1 MRKLFM
7 PLMGVILLGALPMLA
22 CQTLTAPAARRSEAP
37 TSRPPDKP
45 TVAAPTATPL
55 PTAAP
60 APTSAPAPAVAEGL
74 VKITG
79 TFTYTNDII
88 TTYYREQAVALMD
101 MHGFVARDLEW
112 EIPIE
117 GQTLGY
123 LDLNPDTKEGTYFI
137 DLPARP
143 EGTLNDVDNN
153 GKTDTGV
160 QIFAVSY
167 SPNLTGGPFSEGDDP
182 LFGWPTYLASVKADS
197 ENKDEVVGGKLVL
210 WAPDDKQQFPTGFG
224 DDGLLFTE
232 DDPVGPLPAGYSIV
246 DLDQKPFAISQ
257 EAEPALELYEPKEA
271 AVKDYSQMSY
281 TEAFDALF
289 KSVSANWA
297 FNGVESKKVD
307 WDALYEE
314 IQPRVAAA
322 EKNKD
327 ALAFYQAM
335 HDFTLAIPDGH
346 TGMGDSGNL
355 GNTDFAQR
363 TDGGYGFAIRELD
376 DGRAIVIFVLA
387 GGPAEKAGLVVGA
400 EVTRFNGEPIK
411 DAVGKVTPYAGPFS
425 MASSR
430 RYQQARYLL
439 RTAVGTEATV
449 TFTNPG
455 GKSQTATL
463 TAVAERDSFTRTS
476 IYFGAP
482 SSPNTPVEWK
492 VLDSG
497 DGYISINSYYDDLSL
512 IVTLFERALQQ
523 FTAQGVSNLII
534 DLRFNSGGAPLG
546 LAGFLYDKDIVLGQ
560 LSYYSD
566 KTGKFE
572 PEGKPEK
579 VRPNKE
585 QYKFDKIAILVSPAC
600 ASACELEAYS
610 FAQIPGAIVAGMYPS
625 GGIEAEVSRG
635 QYLLPEDISLQIPTG
650 RFTRPDGSL
659 FLEGTGVAPTVKVP
673 ITEATVLTTDDV
685 ILQAAE
691 DALLGVGPGD
701 LQIEGGP
708 VIASAASSQK
718 ALGASAQFLED
729 LATEKYD
736 SSELS
741 QAGKTYTYTVSLD
754 KDQRLF
760 LINGWCASTQ
770 AILSDNYQHIALE
783 FSVNG
788 TPVDLKQFAV
798 FDGPNG
804 DQFCR
809 FYYAM
814 VFHWP
819 KGTTTIEV
827 KVTFDDKINDGTA
840 DYPKGT
846 HVYKYVVTRP

>member
-1 MRKLFM
+1 MRKLLI
-7 PLMGVILLGALPMLA
+7 PLIGLILLSAIPMLA
-22 CQTLTAPAARRSEAP
+22 CQSLAAPGAGRSEAP

-45 TVAAPTATPL
+45 TVAAPTS
-55 PTAAP
+55 AP
-60 APTSAPAPAVAEGL
+60 PPTSVSKPVSTAPEGP

-88 TTYYREQAVALMD
+88 TTYYREQAVALTD

-117 GQTLGY
+117 GQTLGF
-123 LDLNPDTKEGTYFI
+123 LDLNADKKEGTYFI

-143 EGTLNDVDNN
+143 EGALNDVDNN
-153 GKTDTGV
+153 GKADTGV

-182 LFGWPTYLASVKADS
+182 SFGWPTYLASVKADS
-197 ENKDEVVGGKLVL
+197 ENKDEIIGGKLVV

-232 DDPVGPLPAGYSIV
+232 DDPVGSLPAGYSV
-246 DLDQKPFAISQ
+246 VNLDQKPFAISQ

-271 AVKDYSQMSY
+271 AIKDYSQMSY

-289 KSVSANWA
+289 KSVSTNWA

-307 WDALYEE
+307 WDALYKDL
-314 IQPRVAAA
+314 QPRVAEA
-322 EKNKD
+322 EKNED
-327 ALAFYQAM
+327 ALAFYQAV

-346 TGMGDSGNL
+346 TGMSDSGNL
-355 GNTDFAQR
+355 GNSDFAQK

-376 DGRAIVIFVLA
+376 DGRVIVIYVLA
-387 GGPAEKAGLVVGA
+387 GGPAEQADIAVGA
-400 EVTRFNGEPIK
+400 EVTEFDGEPAK
-411 DAVGKVTPYAGPFS
+411 DAIGKITPYAGPFS
-425 MASSR
+425 MESSK
-430 RYQQARYLL
+430 RYQQVRYLL

-455 GKSQTATL
+455 GKPQTATL
-463 TAVAERDSFTRTS
+463 TALAERDSFRLTS

-482 SSPNTPVEWK
+482 TSPNTPVEWK
-492 VLDSG
+492 MLDSG
-497 DGYISINSYYDDLSL
+497 SGYISINSYYDDLSL
-512 IVTLFERALQQ
+512 IITLFERALQQ
-523 FTAQGVSNLII
+523 FTAAGVTNIII
-534 DLRFNSGGAPLG
+534 DLRYNSGGAPLG

-560 LSYYSD
+560 LAYYSD

-585 QYKFDKIAILVSPAC
+585 QYKFDKIAVLVSPAC
-600 ASACELEAYS
+600 ASACELEAYA
-610 FAQIPGAIVAGMYPS
+610 FAQIPGAIVVGIYPS
-625 GGIEAEVSRG
+625 GGIEAEVARG
-635 QYLLPEDISLQIPTG
+635 QYLLPEGIGLQIPTG
-650 RFTRPDGSL
+650 RFTKPDGSL
-659 FLEGTGVAPTVKVP
+659 FLEGTGVVPTVKVP
-673 ITEATVLTTDDV
+673 VTEATVLTTDDV
-685 ILQAAE
+685 VLRAAE
-691 DALLGVGPGD
+691 DALFGVGPGD

-708 VIASAASSQK
+708 VLASAASSTK
-718 ALGASAQFLED
+718 ALGAGAQFLDE
-729 LATEKYD
+729 LAAEKYD

-760 LINGWCASTQ
+760 LMNGWCATTQ
-770 AILSDNYQHIALE
+770 EILRDNYKHITLE
-783 FSVNG
+783 YSVNG
-788 TPVDLKQFAV
+788 TAVPLDHFAV

-804 DQFCR
+804 DQYCKL
-809 FYYAM
+809 YYAL

-819 KGTTTIEV
+819 RGTTTIEV
-827 KVTFDDKINDGTA
+827 KVTFDDKINDGAA

>member
-1 MRKLFM
+1 
-7 PLMGVILLGALPMLA
+7 
-22 CQTLTAPAARRSEAP
+22 
-37 TSRPPDKP
+37 
-45 TVAAPTATPL
+45 
-55 PTAAP
+55 
-60 APTSAPAPAVAEGL
+60 
-74 VKITG
+74 
-79 TFTYTNDII
+79 
-88 TTYYREQAVALMD
+88 VALMD
-101 MHGFVARDLEW
+101 LHGFVARDLEW
-112 EIPIE
+112 EIPVE

-123 LDLNPDTKEGTYFI
+123 LDLNTDTKEGTYFI
-137 DLPARP
+137 DLPAKP

-153 GKTDTGV
+153 GQTDTGV

-167 SPNLTGGPFSEGDDP
+167 SPNLTGGPFSEGDDRS
-182 LFGWPTYLASVKADS
+182 FGWPTYLASVKADS
-197 ENKDEVVGGKLVL
+197 ENKDEIVGGKLVV
-210 WAPDDKQQFPTGFG
+210 WAPDNTQQFPTGFG

-232 DDPVGPLPAGYSIV
+232 DDPVGPLPAGYSV
-246 DLDQKPFAISQ
+246 VNLDQTPFAISQ
-257 EAEPALELYEPKEA
+257 AAEPALELYEPKEA
-271 AVKDYSQMSY
+271 AIKDYSQMSY

-289 KSVSANWA
+289 KSVSTNWA
-297 FNGVESKKVD
+297 FNGVESKTVD
-307 WDALYEE
+307 WDALYKDL
-314 IQPRVAAA
+314 QPRVAAA
-322 EKNKD
+322 EKNKE
-327 ALAFYQAM
+327 ALAFFQAV

-346 TGMGDSGNL
+346 TGMSDSGNL
-355 GNTDFAQR
+355 GNTDFAQK

-376 DGRAIVIFVLA
+376 DGRAIVIYVLA
-387 GGPAEKAGLVVGA
+387 GGPAEEAGLVVGA
-400 EVTRFNGEPIK
+400 EVTQFNGEPIK
-411 DAVGKVTPYAGPFS
+411 GAIGKVTPYAGPFS
-425 MASSR
+425 MESSK

-439 RTAVGTEATV
+439 RTVVGTEATV

-463 TAVAERDSFTRTS
+463 TAVAERDSFRLTS
-476 IYFGAP
+476 IFFGAP
-482 SSPNTPVEWK
+482 SNSNNPVDWK

-497 DGYISINSYYDDLSL
+497 SGYVSINSYFDDLSL
-512 IVTLFERALQQ
+512 IVTLFERALTQ
-523 FTAQGVSNLII
+523 FTAAGISNLII
-534 DLRFNSGGAPLG
+534 DLRFNGGGNPLG
-546 LAGFLYDKDIVLGQ
+546 LAGFLTDQEIPLGQ
-560 LSYYSD
+560 QESYSEE
-566 KTGKFE
+566 TGKFE
-572 PEGKPEK
+572 PVGVRGK
-579 VRPNKE
+579 VLPNQE
-585 QYKFDKIAILVSPAC
+585 QFQFDKIAVLVSPAC
-600 ASACELEAYS
+600 ASACEQEAYS
-610 FAQIPGAIVAGMYPS
+610 FSQVPNAIVVGTYPS
-625 GGIEAEVSRG
+625 GGIFADVLRG
-635 QYLLPEDISLQIPTG
+635 QYELPEGISLQIPTE
-650 RFTRPDGSL
+650 RFTNPDGSL

-673 ITEATVLTTDDV
+673 ITEATVLATDDV

-708 VIASAASSQK
+708 VIASAASSEK

-741 QAGKTYTYTVSLD
+741 QAGKTYTHTVSLD

-760 LINGWCASTQ
+760 MDNGWCATTQ
-770 AILSDNYQHIALE
+770 TILRANYQHIALE

-798 FDGPNG
+798 FEGPNG

-809 FYYAM
+809 FYYAL